1 MILLFAL
8 PFPEFAIVLKGG
20 IQHDG
25 QAHSSK
31 KTFEH
36 GEALSGQKKQ
46 RETHQPEN
54 EVGQVLL
61 QVFTR

>member
-1 MILLFAL
+1 MAWN
-8 PFPEFAIVLKGG
+8 PHPEFAIVLKGG